1 MLYLQNQANI
11 VYSITE
17 EIEVIII
24 IIQEIKN
31 SKDSLKTLAKLMI
44 AQ

>member
-1 MLYLQNQANI
+1 MLDFQNQADI
-11 VYSITE
+11 AYHTK
-17 EIEVIII
+17 EIEFII

-31 SKDSLKTLAKLMI
+31 RTGDSLKTLAKLMI